1 MNDIEVRLTQLV
13 KIERRQAAFKEEKK
27 LARIEDAFV
36 AKKAAGNATRND
48 RQKLR
53 RARQDFRDNH
63 RKPKTGAQPAA
74 IGATAAPEET

>member
-1 MNDIEVRLTQLV
+1 MSRVERL
-13 KIERRQAAFKEEKK
+13 EAAEAAIKKEKK

-36 AKKAAGNATRND
+36 AKKAAGNATSND

-74 IGATAAPEET
+74 IGATAAPAEI